1 MAEFILTG
9 FGDEIDASLDRQME
23 VMDGLGIHFIETRG
37 IDGKNI
43 ADYTPEEARAIH
55 ARMADRGFGVSALG
69 SPVGKIGIHDDFAP
83 HLENFKRLIE
93 VAHAMQTKY
102 IRLFSFFIPENENP
116 ADLRDE
122 VMARMSALV
131 EANRGSGVQLLHE
144 NEKFIYGDTPER
156 CLDLLKTFAGDILCT
171 YDPSNFVQC
180 GVDNKAAFEM
190 LKPYIHYM
198 HIKDSVYSKEHAA
211 LDRGFDK
218 VADTHRPAGQGDGQV
233 KWILSQLKA
242 ADFHGFASIEPHL
255 SNNDSIPGTGVDKFT
270 VAANALKGLLA
281 EI

>member
-131 EANRGSGVQLLHE
+131 EANRGSGIKLSP
-144 NEKFIYGDTPER
+144 K
-156 CLDLLKTFAGDILCT
+156 
-171 YDPSNFVQC
+171 
-180 GVDNKAAFEM
+180 
-190 LKPYIHYM
+190 LKPYFQF
-198 HIKDSVYSKEHAA
+198 V
-211 LDRGFDK
+211 LP
-218 VADTHRPAGQGDGQV
+218 VL
-233 KWILSQLKA
+233 ILIILIQ
-242 ADFHGFASIEPHL
+242 
-255 SNNDSIPGTGVDKFT
+255 
-270 VAANALKGLLA
+270 GLL
-281 EI
+281 